1 MLSNEKK
8 QSLIQSIPCLLLC
21 ARCISTRKR
30 VSSSVLPPYPRRL
43 FSFDGGL
50 QRCDAKRPCT
60 LCLENGRS
68 EECIYGRDPVLQ
80 RVAQKSRPAGTSEDI
95 SLFNQSLP
103 PSDISGS
110 ASSYPN
116 STLSC
121 VSSGEYD
128 TPGEFGSHIP
138 REGSM
143 SEVVLFRE
151 ATLKPRDRTFATPS
165 SFSVHSF
172 VRRPSIPRG
181 PQIPLSF
188 VDPELLRVSDATPS
202 ELNLSLYVF
211 PPGCH
216 SHTLCTLKVIHSAV

>member
-1 MLSNEKK
+1 MKR
-8 QSLIQSIPCLLLC
+8 QSLIQSIPCLLLR
-21 ARCISTRKR
+21 ARCVSTRKR
-30 VSSSVLPPYPRRL
+30 ASSSRLPPDPRRL
-43 FSFDGGL
+43 FCFDGGL

-116 STLSC
+116 PTLPC
-121 VSSGEYD
+121 VSSREYD
-128 TPGEFGSHIP
+128 TPGEFGSHTP
-138 REGSM
+138 RERFM
-143 SEVVLFRE
+143 SEVVLYRE
-151 ATLKPRDRTFATPS
+151 ATPKPRDRIFATPS
-165 SFSVHSF
+165 SFSIHPF
-172 VRRPSIPRG
+172 VRLPSIPRG

-188 VDPELLRVSDATPS
+188 IDPELLRVSDATPS

-211 PPGCH
+211 PLGV
-216 SHTLCTLKVIHSAV
+216 TATRYVR